1 MVECRLHSCNDH
13 YFGWTIGNGDV
24 DDGVV
29 VVVVFVVVVVD
40 ADGGGG

>member
-1 MVECRLHSCNDH
+1 MITI
-13 YFGWTIGNGDV
+13 FGWTIGNGDV

-29 VVVVFVVVVVD
+29 VVVD

>member
-1 MVECRLHSCNDH
+1 MITI
-13 YFGWTIGNGDV
+13 FGWTIGNGDV

-29 VVVVFVVVVVD
+29 VVVVD